1 MNGGWDLKKLE
12 GKTIAIL
19 GSRKL
24 EEMST
29 IIRNLGGEPY
39 IRPAQGTVYLDHSQ
53 LKDDI
58 YGLLDNQFEW
68 GIFTTGIGIDTLYK
82 AACELGEGEAFIAAL
97 KNMKI
102 AARGYKTVNM
112 LKKLGLTPVV
122 RDDDGSTKGLVRMM
136 KEHPLKGCKV
146 ALQLHGDPAP
156 LLIEWLDGE
165 QTHYKEI
172 LPYIHTPPETEV
184 MEQLLSELLGDK
196 VDAAFFTSTP
206 QVRHLIAYAEE
217 KGCLDDLIQ
226 AFQGRVIALAVGKV
240 TAQALREA
248 GIERVIFPENE
259 RMGSAIVEL
268 GNYYHSK
275 KDI

>member
-1 MNGGWDLKKLE
+1 MKKLE
-12 GKTIAIL
+12 GKSVAIL

-29 IIRNLGGEPY
+29 IIRNLGGEPH

-53 LKDDI
+53 LKEDI
-58 YGLLDNQFEW
+58 FSLLDNQFEW
-68 GIFTTGIGIDTLYK
+68 GIFTTGIGVDTLYK
-82 AACELGEGEAFIAAL
+82 AACELGEGEAFIKAL
-97 KNMKI
+97 GDLKI

-112 LKKLGLTPVV
+112 LKKLGLIPVV
-122 RDDDGSTKGLVRMM
+122 RDDDGSTMGLVRMM
-136 KEHPLKGCKV
+136 KEHSLHKSKV

-156 LLIEWLDGE
+156 LLIEWLEGE
-165 QTHYKEI
+165 QADYKEI
-172 LPYIHTPPETEV
+172 LPYIHTPPEPEV
-184 MEQLLSELLGDK
+184 MEQLLSELLEGK
-196 VDAAFFTSTP
+196 HDAAFFTSTP
-206 QVRHLIAYAEE
+206 QVRHLIGFARE
-217 KGCLDDLIQ
+217 KGRWDELKH
-226 AFQGRVIALAVGKV
+226 AFESEVIALAVGKV

-248 GIERVIFPENE
+248 GVERVIFPQNE

>member
-1 MNGGWDLKKLE
+1 MKKLE
-12 GKTIAIL
+12 GKSIAIL

-24 EEMST
+24 EEMSM
-29 IIRNLGGEPY
+29 IIRNLGGEPH

-58 YGLLDNQFEW
+58 ADLLDNQFEW
-68 GIFTTGIGIDTLYK
+68 GIFTTGVGVDTLFK
-82 AACELGEGEAFIAAL
+82 AACELGEEDAFIQAL
-97 KNMKI
+97 ERMNI
-102 AARGYKTVNM
+102 AARGYKTVNR
-112 LKKLGLTPVV
+112 LKKLGLSPVV

-136 KEHPLKGCKV
+136 EEHSLKGCKV

-156 LLIEWLDGE
+156 LLIEWLDGKE
-165 QTHYKEI
+165 AHYKEI

-184 MEQLLSELLGDK
+184 MEELLSELLCGKHDS
-196 VDAAFFTSTP
+196 AFFTSTP
-206 QVRHLIAYAEE
+206 QVRHLMEFAEK
-217 KGCLDDLIQ
+217 KGILEDIKRV
-226 AFQGRVIALAVGKV
+226 FETEVIALAVGKV

-248 GIERVIFPENE
+248 GIERVIYPANE

-268 GNYYHSK
+268 GNYYHTK

>member
-1 MNGGWDLKKLE
+1 MDLKKLE

-29 IIRNLGGEPY
+29 IIRNLGGEPH

-82 AACELGEGEAFIAAL
+82 AASELGEGEAFIAAL

-112 LKKLGLTPVV
+112 LKKLGLTAVV

-136 KEHPLKGCKV
+136 KEYPLKGCKV

-156 LLIEWLDGE
+156 LLIEWLDEE
-165 QTHYKEI
+165 QAHYKEI

-217 KGCLDDLIQ
+217 KGCLDDLMQ
-226 AFQGRVIALAVGKV
+226 AFEGRVIALAVGKV